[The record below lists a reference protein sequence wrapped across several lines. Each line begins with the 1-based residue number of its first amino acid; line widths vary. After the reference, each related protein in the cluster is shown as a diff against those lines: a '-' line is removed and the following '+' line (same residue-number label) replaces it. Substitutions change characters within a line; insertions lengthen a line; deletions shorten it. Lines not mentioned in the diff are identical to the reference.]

1 MKEIVVRP
9 LKAVGDIE
17 FGMSRNEVRGILGKY
32 REFKKS
38 KWATCTTDDFGYC
51 HVYYDKENKCEAVE
65 IFGDVRVKIAQ
76 QVIFPL
82 DFSKTCELLKA
93 RDETLEIEEDSCTS
107 LKESIGVYAPQGKSE
122 AILFGCARY
131 YL

>member
-1 MKEIVVRP
+1 MKEIVVTP

-38 KWATCTTDDFGYC
+38 KFSSNTTDDFGYC

-65 IFGDVRVKIAQ
+65 IFDDVTVKIGQ
-76 QVIFPL
+76 QVVFPL
-82 DFSKTCELLKA
+82 AFSKTCEILKV
-93 RDETLEIEEDSCTS
+93 RDGNVEIEEGSCTS
-107 LKESIGVYAPQGKSE
+107 LKESIGVYAPQGYGE
-122 AILFGCARY
+122 TILFGCEGY